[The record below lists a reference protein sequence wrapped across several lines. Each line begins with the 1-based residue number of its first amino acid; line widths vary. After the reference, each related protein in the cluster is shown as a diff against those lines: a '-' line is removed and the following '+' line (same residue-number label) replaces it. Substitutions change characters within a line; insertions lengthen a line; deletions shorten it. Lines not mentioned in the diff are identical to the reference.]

1 MTDLCMK
8 ATIEFVKLGLK
19 EAMTVRRN
27 RDKKLNHNNKGKQ
40 NRVVNSRLIL
50 IFIHQFTLNK
60 ESLKNSQ
67 QKQLNLKSLSKI
79 LLNMKTKNSI
89 NSIQS
94 KIKIIL
100 NKQIIKF
107 QKINNFMRK
116 LAQLLRS
123 GSHNM
128 INYWKLYCKSICS
141 NFLKFSLVLI

>member
-8 ATIEFVKLGLK
+8 AIIEFVKLGLK

-89 NSIQS
+89 NSI
-94 KIKIIL
+94 
-100 NKQIIKF
+100 
-107 QKINNFMRK
+107 
-116 LAQLLRS
+116 
-123 GSHNM
+123 
-128 INYWKLYCKSICS
+128 
-141 NFLKFSLVLI
+141 